1 MNKFELR
8 KIQKNIRKSLNIKE
22 LSEKIL
28 DKLFALP
35 EFVSAENIFTYIS
48 FGSEINTYRI
58 LNLKSKNIFV
68 PKIIDNSMIM
78 VKYDENHLVENK
90 YGILEPLSNVQ
101 TLPTEND
108 VIIVPAL
115 ACDENFNR
123 LGYGGG
129 YYDKYLKNT
138 NSVKI
143 VLLPDRLFLNEIP
156 ADIYDQK
163 VDIIITEGKII
174 KRHKWCYSSF
184 RFF

>member
-1 MNKFELR
+1 MNKSELR
-8 KIQKNIRKSLNIKE
+8 KIQKNIRNSLNINE
-22 LSEKIL
+22 LSEKIS

-35 EFVSAENIFTYIS
+35 EFISAKNIFTYIS
-48 FGSEINTYRI
+48 FGSEINTSQI

-90 YGILEPLSNVQ
+90 YGILEPLSNAQ

-129 YYDKYLKNT
+129 FYDKYLKNT

-143 VLLPDRLFLNEIP
+143 VLLPDKLFLNEIP
-156 ADIYDQK
+156 SDIYDQK
-163 VDIIITEGKII
+163 PDIIITESRII
-174 KRHKWCYSSF
+174 RRHK
-184 RFF
+184 